1 MFFLDFV
8 VFFFLFLQGFLFE
21 FQLFLCVQAL
31 VLEEKQLFFEVYT
44 LGVRVDL
51 LVDVVVGFYWC
62 LQLIGHFIHDAQE
75 WFDELFFLYYEAILF
90 EATKHLKTCFDV
102 VVDFSDILQSTGV
115 FLLQLLGELTFLW
128 FFGWLNLAHLIIPA
142 L

>member
-1 MFFLDFV
+1 VFFLDFV

-51 LVDVVVGFYWC
+51 LVDVVVGFY
-62 LQLIGHFIHDAQE
+62 
-75 WFDELFFLYYEAILF
+75 
-90 EATKHLKTCFDV
+90 
-102 VVDFSDILQSTGV
+102 
-115 FLLQLLGELTFLW
+115 
-128 FFGWLNLAHLIIPA
+128 
-142 L
+142 